1 MNPLFVST
9 PAQRSAVREQYLSSL
24 QLQIENDQLNLNA
37 NKILKYTG
45 ETPTQITDTRTT
57 EEKFGDMIS
66 TRQDVKSFLVA
77 SGYLTPFNANVYVD
91 KANDGIIQFIYR
103 NKQFILR
110 DYLSKDVPP
119 RMFEDFIEGYVAKYQ
134 RNAGIEM
141 GIQQASSGQAP
152 IISNNQL
159 LNRLITPRDL
169 DILIAM
175 VETVADRTQNLP
187 PSRVQTIATTR
198 RLVADLR
205 PRLPTEALMVRVGN
219 LTPAQQGQIRVLL
232 SDYFKEIPARE
243 QLRQKLQDLEEA
255 IQRGN
260 IDRQFGVIEQINGLI
275 AKRITDQQG
284 LDEILRGIEGEE
296 TFDLDGEAER
306 QDDRQEGLPEAFVQV
321 GSDAARSFFNEPDL
335 EQKLG
340 RSKVK
345 ILDFLKHTKQLD
357 DLTYLGTDEPL
368 VKGQKLSRKEID
380 RLTAAQVR
388 NDTNWREL
396 VNIYVKDREIIQDD
410 IMDRQYDDER
420 RTFLT
425 PEEEAQRGGVIDVNA
440 MGSDDE
446 EVVINFNEMTGRG
459 AVKSRKDK
467 FKKKVEFVGEKPKP
481 YISFGK
487 FYLNRHKLNDD
498 ILQIKGE
505 GGQNT
510 NFKTRRISPTLK
522 SVLQSLLE
530 NKTPDFSLVS
540 KLTDADKNSLHEALK
555 ITKYDKITID
565 APSKTAEEKLVN
577 EFDVL
582 RGSIL
587 GGNDSPTAIKRFK
600 LILVKLMNSKRIPRG
615 EANDILYELAELGY

>member
-1 MNPLFVST
+1 MNPLFVNT

-57 EEKFGDMIS
+57 EEKFADMIS
-66 TRQDVKSFLVA
+66 TRRDVKSFLVA
-77 SGYLTPFNANVYVD
+77 SGYLTPFNANVFVD
-91 KANDGIIQFIYR
+91 KASVGIIQFIYR

-110 DYLSKDVPP
+110 DYLSKGVSP
-119 RMFEDFIEGYVAKYQ
+119 RMFEEFIEGYVAKYQ

-141 GIQQASSGQAP
+141 GVQQASSGQAP
-152 IISNNQL
+152 SLSNNQM
-159 LNRLITPRDL
+159 LNRMITP
-169 DILIAM
+169 
-175 VETVADRTQNLP
+175 
-187 PSRVQTIATTR
+187 
-198 RLVADLR
+198 ADLQSILFLVEIIEKR
-205 PRLPTEALMVRVGN
+205 SSPSPNQQQILAETKRRVIDLGPRLPTRELLDRVDN
-219 LTPAQQGQIRVLL
+219 LSPAQQAQVRELM
-232 SDYFKEIPARE
+232 SDYFKDIPAPE
-243 QLRQKLQDLEEA
+243 QIRFKLDELNEA
-255 IQRGN
+255 IQRRN
-260 IDRQFGVIEQINGLI
+260 VSRQFGVILQINELI
-275 AKRITDQQG
+275 AQRITDQQS
-284 LDEILRGIEGEE
+284 LDVLLRGIEGASSTGDEDGAVKDTRDDDEE
-296 TFDLDGEAER
+296 VIDEADPDQKQTRKISWFEAQELEQFLSSQQKINNFLSDTGLMKNATLDGEPIPATQMRTMKAKEHK
-306 QDDRQEGLPEAFVQV
+306 
-321 GSDAARSFFNEPDL
+321 
-335 EQKLG
+335 EQ
-340 RSKVK
+340 
-345 ILDFLKHTKQLD
+345 
-357 DLTYLGTDEPL
+357 
-368 VKGQKLSRKEID
+368 
-380 RLTAAQVR
+380 
-388 NDTNWREL
+388 TNWREL
-396 VNIYVKDREIIQDD
+396 VNIYLTDKNILGEEIIN
-410 IMDRQYDDER
+410 RQF
-420 RTFLT
+420 RTDTQRFLT
-425 PEEEAQRGGVIDVNA
+425 PEEVEGLDVVAVDEISTPTGDEAAIADMVGK
-440 MGSDDE
+440 
-446 EVVINFNEMTGRG
+446 G
-459 AVKSRKDK
+459 AVKSRKEK

-487 FYLNRHKLNDD
+487 FYLNRHKLDDD

-522 SVLQSLLE
+522 SVFQSLLE

-587 GGNDSPTAIKRFK
+587 GGNDSPQAIKRFK